1 MSQDTHN
8 PFLSGTEK
16 MRLLVVDD
24 DAMMRMLLSR
34 IFVQEADVI
43 GLHSGRSALEWLEE
57 NTCDLVLLDY
67 RMPDMDGLDVLRNL
81 RKHSQHDDLP
91 VILLTGDTET
101 GLETEGFALGATDFI
116 RKPFVPDVVRHRVR
130 RLVRYEYLK
139 KHLEQE
145 VGRKTLLAESRLS
158 ESRLLFREMV
168 VSLARTVD
176 AKDKYTS
183 GHSERV
189 ANYACRI
196 ARRAG
201 ESVENQEK
209 IYYMGM
215 LHDIGKIG
223 VPGIIIN
230 KEDALSKEEYAR
242 IQTHTIIGAKILQ
255 SIDVFPDL
263 AIAARCHHER
273 FDGTGYPDRLKGQD
287 IPRFARILAVADSYD
302 AMTSNRSYRR
312 MLPQAQ
318 VRQEIVLGRGTQFD
332 PEFADIML
340 TLIDEDATYLMR
352 EITQQ
357 LDPD

>member
-1 MSQDTHN
+1 
-8 PFLSGTEK
+8 K
-16 MRLLVVDD
+16 
-24 DAMMRMLLSR
+24 
-34 IFVQEADVI
+34 
-43 GLHSGRSALEWLEE
+43 
-57 NTCDLVLLDY
+57 
-67 RMPDMDGLDVLRNL
+67 
-81 RKHSQHDDLP
+81 HDDLP

-139 KHLEQE
+139 KHLAQE
-145 VGRKTLLAESRLS
+145 VGRKTLLAETRLS

-168 VSLARTVD
+168 VALARTVD

-196 ARRAG
+196 AQLAG
-201 ESVENQEK
+201 ENAENQEK

-223 VPGIIIN
+223 IPGAIIN
-230 KEDALSKEEYAR
+230 KEASLTVEEYAC
-242 IQTHTIIGAKILQ
+242 IKTHTVIGAQILQ

-263 AIAARCHHER
+263 AIGARCHHER
-273 FDGTGYPDRLKGQD
+273 FDGRGYPEGLKGEN
-287 IPRFARILAVADSYD
+287 IPRFARILAVADAYD
-302 AMTSNRSYRR
+302 AMTSNRSYRHI
-312 MLPQAQ
+312 LPQDK
-318 VRQEIVLGRGTQFD
+318 VRNEILLGRGTQFD

-340 TLIDEDATYLMR
+340 RLIDADATYQMH
-352 EITQQ
+352 EVPKPPSKEQEV
-357 LDPD
+357 

>member
-1 MSQDTHN
+1 
-8 PFLSGTEK
+8 
-16 MRLLVVDD
+16 MRLLAVDD
-24 DAMMRMLLSR
+24 DPMIVLILKR
-34 IFVQEADVI
+34 IFAQEAEVI
-43 GLHSGRSALEWLEE
+43 SLDSGRAALAWLED
-57 NTCDLVLLDY
+57 NVCDLMLLDY
-67 RMPDMDGLDVLRNL
+67 RMPDMDGFEVLRIL
-81 RKHSQHDDLP
+81 RRHSQHDDLP
-91 VILLTGDTET
+91 VILLTGDTEN

-168 VSLARTVD
+168 VALARTVD

-196 ARRAG
+196 AKLAG
-201 ESVENQEK
+201 ESEENQEK

-223 VPGIIIN
+223 VAKSIIN
-230 KEDALSKEEYAR
+230 KQASLTPEEYAS
-242 IQTHTIIGAKILQ
+242 IQTHTVIGFQILQ

-263 AIAARCHHER
+263 AMAARCHHER
-273 FDGTGYPDRLKGQD
+273 YDGKGYPEHLKGQD
-287 IPRFARILAVADSYD
+287 IPRFARILAVADAYD

-312 MLPQAQ
+312 ILPQAQ
-318 VRQEIVLGRGTQFD
+318 VRKEILQGRGTQFD

-340 TLIDEDATYLMR
+340 GLIDEDVNYTMR
-352 EITQQ
+352 EMPQHVPGKEQ
-357 LDPD
+357 EV

>member
-1 MSQDTHN
+1 
-8 PFLSGTEK
+8 

>member
-1 MSQDTHN
+1 
-8 PFLSGTEK
+8 
-16 MRLLVVDD
+16 MRILAVDD
-24 DAMMRMLLSR
+24 DAMILLILSR
-34 IFVQEADVI
+34 IFAQEAEVI
-43 GLHSGRSALEWLEE
+43 GLDSGRAALAWLKD

-67 RMPDMDGLDVLRNL
+67 RMPDMDGFELLRTL
-81 RKHSQHDDLP
+81 RRQAKHDDLP

-145 VGRKTLLAESRLS
+145 VGRKTLLAETRLS

-168 VSLARTVD
+168 VALARTVD

-196 ARRAG
+196 AQLAG
-201 ESVENQEK
+201 ENAENQEK

-223 VPGIIIN
+223 IPGAIIN
-230 KEDALSKEEYAR
+230 KEAS
-242 IQTHTIIGAKILQ
+242 
-255 SIDVFPDL
+255 
-263 AIAARCHHER
+263 
-273 FDGTGYPDRLKGQD
+273 
-287 IPRFARILAVADSYD
+287 
-302 AMTSNRSYRR
+302 
-312 MLPQAQ
+312 
-318 VRQEIVLGRGTQFD
+318 
-332 PEFADIML
+332 L
-340 TLIDEDATYLMR
+340 TVE
-352 EITQQ
+352 
-357 LDPD
+357 

>member
-1 MSQDTHN
+1 
-8 PFLSGTEK
+8 

-168 VSLARTVD
+168 LSLARTVD

-196 ARRAG
+196 AQRAG

-209 IYYMGM
+209 IFYMGM

-223 VPGIIIN
+223 VPGNIIN
-230 KEDALSKEEYAR
+230 KEDCLSKEEYAR

>member
-1 MSQDTHN
+1 
-8 PFLSGTEK
+8 

-201 ESVENQEK
+201 ESIENQEK